1 MLDDVSATLEI
12 KGDMK
17 LADDSVGA
25 LPYTDKNGQLQVRRL
40 IETGNAVTKTT
51 APIVSEISDLT
62 IWDQT
67 WRDEDDAIQGIA
79 TVEENN
85 I

>member
-1 MLDDVSATLEI
+1 MLNDVSATLEI

-17 LADDSVGA
+17 LADDSVGV
-25 LPYTDKNGQLQVRRL
+25 LPYTDKNGNLQVRRL
-40 IETGNAVTKTT
+40 IESGNAVTKTT
-51 APIVSEISDLT
+51 APIASEISDLT

-67 WRDEDDAIQGIA
+67 WRDEDDAIQGVA
-79 TVEENN
+79 TVGENN